1 MVLGD
6 NICARRGY
14 LRTSMIHT
22 TQEKSINNII
32 IKANDLVIKIID
44 DINKSVTIQDFL
56 ITQTSSN
63 TEDNVAIQNTKNIVA
78 IIENP

>member
-1 MVLGD
+1 MVPGD
-6 NICARRGY
+6 NICTRRGY